1 MKSKIGQEYN
11 EVLYEEYDKLLAV
24 GVPVVRIAELI
35 NEKLGTDFAESS
47 IRGRYKQEKLRREGA
62 DIQDDEEYQK
72 RLLRLAE
79 ADIKLMFNRKVVQKE
94 RAVVNGLLRE
104 SSDKSV
110 FVDAMVQMWG
120 EEPMHNTRETFV
132 VEQSDYQDNINYHI
146 TDAHYGYMCELAKNP
161 YNPHEAARRVRQAFV
176 DMETDIVQNG
186 YSIVT
191 IVDHGDSIEGSALRV
206 SQLLNIAEDMTRQ
219 ASSYTDLIIECIET
233 LSKNVPNVKINFV
246 MISSDNH
253 SELRLYNTKRGELP
267 ENMQLVIAND
277 VGRHIKQAHK
287 YGHMM
292 NVTYVQGDE
301 VILNFGTT
309 LTGQDVNVVCAHGH
323 QYTRRDNILEQV
335 EHRHGVPVMA
345 YIGGHWHSFSVKYKN
360 VKNGIQQALIF
371 LPPIVGDTDYSDSLF
386 MSSQPGFCKTRVNS
400 LKGHINAEFISL

>member
-1 MKSKIGQEYN
+1 MRQKIPTEYN
-11 EVLYEEYDKLLAV
+11 DVIYEEYDKLLAV
-24 GVPVVRIAELI
+24 GVPVVEIARLI
-35 NEKLGTDFAESS
+35 NDKLATDFAESS

-79 ADIKLMFNRKVVQKE
+79 ADIKLMFNRKVIQKE

-110 FVDAMVQMWG
+110 CVDAMVRLWD
-120 EEPMHNTRETFV
+120 EEPIHNSRETFKV
-132 VEQSDYQDNINYHI
+132 QESDYHDSINYHI
-146 TDAHYGYMCELAKNP
+146 TDTHYGYVCELAKNP

-176 DMETDIVQNG
+176 DMEVDIINNAYGV
-186 YSIVT
+186 VT

-219 ASSYTDLIIECIET
+219 ASSYTDLIIECIEE
-233 LSKNVPNVKINFV
+233 LSQNLPHVRINFV

-267 ENMQLVIAND
+267 ENMQLVIANN
-277 VGRHIKQAHK
+277 VERHIKQAHK
-287 YGHMM
+287 YNKMD
-292 NVTYVQGDE
+292 NVTFVQGDE
-301 VILNFGTT
+301 VIINFGTT
-309 LTGQDVNVVCAHGH
+309 LTGQEVNVVCAHGH
-323 QYTRRDNILEQV
+323 QYTRKENILEQV

-345 YIGGHWHSFSVKYKN
+345 YIGGHWHNFSVKYKN

-371 LPPIVGDTDYSDSLF
+371 LPPVVGDTDYSDSLF
-386 MSSQPGFCKTRVNS
+386 MSSQPGFCKTKVNS
-400 LKGHINAEFISL
+400 SKGYINAEFISL